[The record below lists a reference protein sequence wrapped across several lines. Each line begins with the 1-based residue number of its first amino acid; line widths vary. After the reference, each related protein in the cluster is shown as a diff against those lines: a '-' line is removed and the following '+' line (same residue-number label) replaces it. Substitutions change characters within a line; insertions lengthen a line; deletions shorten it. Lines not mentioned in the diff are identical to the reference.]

1 MATEY
6 KAIFKSSEMHSSL
19 KIRNVFK
26 IRVLKEGFK
35 NNAVGGSAADAAGC
49 SAGTTASGPSLPNTA
64 KVPSVGKVGQ
74 AASTANNQ
82 TLANPN

>member
-35 NNAVGGSAADAAGC
+35 NNAVGGGCVAGAAGGSAA
-49 SAGTTASGPSLPNTA
+49 TTASGPSFPSSTTKNPSLGKFSQLPGTCIN
-64 KVPSVGKVGQ
+64 
-74 AASTANNQ
+74 
-82 TLANPN
+82 